1 MELNVCGENVFFG
14 FFGFF
19 HKWRDVPLWPP
30 LAIKPGFVQ
39 AASDTQQH
47 HLHKI
52 NQRHGVGGSVWG
64 NADGSDCISSIC
76 CIIIRLTLPS
86 GRARR
91 QDGDINLTYLFALI
105 NGG

>member
-1 MELNVCGENVFFG
+1 MELNVCGENVFF
-14 FFGFF
+14 FF

-52 NQRHGVGGSVWG
+52 NQRHSVGGSV
-64 NADGSDCISSIC
+64 
-76 CIIIRLTLPS
+76 
-86 GRARR
+86 
-91 QDGDINLTYLFALI
+91 
-105 NGG
+105 